1 MNYKLTMLF
10 IAQTITTPAAFAGD
24 DAASEAMRILDN
36 IKARPGQVTTSA
48 DPTAGAGGSR
58 SYNLDYMP
66 RGAPGGA

>member
-1 MNYKLTMLF
+1 MYP
-10 IAQTITTPAAFAGD
+10 AVPVQTITTPAAFAGD

-36 IKARPGQVTTSA
+36 IKARPSQVTTSA